1 MGLFDKTAIIRPGE
15 DSGNTSTSGL
25 GGLISLSDLYKNALQ
40 GNNQNVSGAFGPQDY
55 LSRIETEE
63 GPFTMALGPEAY
75 VQTLDPR
82 YVSDAYQYFLQGTGG
97 GPDAATIPATTVAQA
112 PDAPITTGGGG
123 GGNLLDQLE
132 DDAGI
137 DAPINIDTMT
147 VKEAF
152 TQDPAYTGIDT
163 APDYSDVTTAV
174 APPSILN
181 PYEPQTLAS
190 PTLNKMDT
198 SEIDI
203 ENFLDSEPAL
213 TAGKPEMLGDTGDSM
228 DYMSGALDAPYG
240 VNPNTG
246 VPYQTPRTIADQNAV
261 LGQTFTEPAT
271 TLGSQINSAFEN
283 VKGKGTEAVGELT
296 DNLVALGGKVRE
308 GFENIVDFGETQIDV
323 GKTLAT
329 GAINYLG
336 KSIFGPIGAFLGTAL
351 QALPEG
357 GRSEMSDKL
366 GEQYGMD
373 DIGRLTGGPMAGYA
387 VDSTFGKGIEQS
399 TADVKN
405 DVGNTLSEKYG
416 FTKSELN
423 QIAEGTY
430 TGTKGYNEIMGK
442 VTNLVDKYKDLSNFE
457 KQIDKNKTA
466 IDYDMEGTDEGD
478 RAAEEAAEARK
489 EGLEELSDIYSGIGQ
504 TRDAPSPTPQ
514 EIPDRGR
521 GDGRD
526 TGPTESPQ
534 GSGDPYGGGEG
545 GVQSGL
551 GSPDVGE
558 VSSDAGFSEPSN
570 QGGGGGGGGKI
581 VCTMMNDSYG
591 FGSFRNKIW
600 LRQSKNL
607 APEYQIGYHKIFLP
621 LVRLSK
627 TNKLL
632 KKTLEH
638 IAVHRTIDIRQ
649 EARGKV
655 HLLGRVYRKVL
666 EPICYWVGKHA
677 KR

>member
-1 MGLFDKTAIIRPGE
+1 MADRFQTLFTTGDLTPEMEELGIQDISAYKGSPQLISQVPGE
-15 DSGNTSTSGL
+15 QFTD
-25 GGLISLSDLYKNALQ
+25 ISYNPYGQTAYSDLYNLYY
-40 GNNQNVSGAFGPQDY
+40 GGLPT
-55 LSRIETEE
+55 TE
-63 GPFTMALGPEAY
+63 
-75 VQTLDPR
+75 
-82 YVSDAYQYFLQGTGG
+82 
-97 GPDAATIPATTVAQA
+97 VAQA
-112 PDAPITTGGGG
+112 PADTTPVDTNVVGEGGG

-132 DDAGI
+132 TDTGI
-137 DAPINIDTMT
+137 DAPINVDTPLTQMITTPTGDTMT

-336 KSIFGPIGAFLGTAL
+336 ESIFGPIGAFLGTAL

-366 GEQYGMD
+366 GKQYGMD

-570 QGGGGGGGGKI
+570 QGGGGGGGGGKI

-666 EPICYWVGKHA
+666 EPICYWVGKNA

>member
-1 MGLFDKTAIIRPGE
+1 MADRFQTLFTTGDLTPEMEELGIQDISAYKGSPQLISQVPGE
-15 DSGNTSTSGL
+15 QFTD
-25 GGLISLSDLYKNALQ
+25 ISYNPYGQTAYSDLYNLYY
-40 GNNQNVSGAFGPQDY
+40 GGLPT
-55 LSRIETEE
+55 TE
-63 GPFTMALGPEAY
+63 
-75 VQTLDPR
+75 
-82 YVSDAYQYFLQGTGG
+82 
-97 GPDAATIPATTVAQA
+97 VAQA
-112 PDAPITTGGGG
+112 PADTTPVDTNVVGEGGG

-132 DDAGI
+132 TDTGI
-137 DAPINIDTMT
+137 DAPINVDTPLTQMITTPTGDTMT

-366 GEQYGMD
+366 GKQYGMD

-570 QGGGGGGGGKI
+570 QGGGGGGGGGKI

-666 EPICYWVGKHA
+666 EPICYWVGKNA

>member
-1 MGLFDKTAIIRPGE
+1 MYGTDYG
-15 DSGNTSTSGL
+15 
-25 GGLISLSDLYKNALQ
+25 
-40 GNNQNVSGAFGPQDY
+40 FG
-55 LSRIETEE
+55 TEE
-63 GPFTMALGPEAY
+63 DF
-75 VQTLDPR
+75 VQNEDLIDRGNPLNDPR
-82 YVSDAYQYFLQGTGG
+82 IQPEEFGLVPDPEYTDQIMDPNLMDIRQQQAQEGLTTEQNNTLQNIIGQAGQTVEG
-97 GPDAATIPATTVAQA
+97 AMNQLSKIP
-112 PDAPITTGGGG
+112 G
-123 GGNLLDQLE
+123 
-132 DDAGI
+132 
-137 DAPINIDTMT
+137 
-147 VKEAF
+147 
-152 TQDPAYTGIDT
+152 
-163 APDYSDVTTAV
+163 AV
-174 APPSILN
+174 ADFAN
-181 PYEPQTLAS
+181 QTV
-190 PTLNKMDT
+190 
-198 SEIDI
+198 DI
-203 ENFLDSEPAL
+203 F
-213 TAGKPEMLGDTGDSM
+213 GKKF
-228 DYMSGALDAPYG
+228 
-240 VNPNTG
+240 N
-246 VPYQTPRTIADQNAV
+246 
-261 LGQTFTEPAT
+261 
-271 TLGSQINSAFEN
+271 
-283 VKGKGTEAVGELT
+283 
-296 DNLVALGGKVRE
+296 
-308 GFENIVDFGETQIDV
+308 V
-323 GKTLAT
+323 GKTLLSAGINKLAGGPISLVFDVL
-329 GAINYLG
+329 GAI
-336 KSIFGPIGAFLGTAL
+336 
-351 QALPEG
+351 LPEG

-373 DIGRLTGGPMAGYA
+373 DIGRLTGGPMAGYS
-387 VDSTFGKGIEQS
+387 VDSAFGKGIEQS

-405 DVGNTLSEKYG
+405 DVGNTLSGKYG
-416 FTKSELN
+416 FTQSELD

-430 TGTKGYNEIMGK
+430 TGTKGYNEIMGTT
-442 VTNLVDKYKDLSNFE
+442 TNLVDRYKDLSNFE

-570 QGGGGGGGGKI
+570 QGGGGGGGGGKI

-649 EARGKV
+649 EARGKR
-655 HLLGRVYRKVL
+655 HLLGRIYRKIL
-666 EPICYWVGKHA
+666 EPICYWVGKYV
-677 KR
+677 KK